1 MKSGSKALR
10 SFIFSVVILF
20 RSKALL
26 EFFKAMRLMHVRKIE
41 HILNPNII
49 RKHTKIQPKRNTITC
64 RGKSGETLMVDIN
77 DVIGYKYWHSGER
90 DPQITKLCQKFCAFD
105 GAVFLDIGANVGTTS
120 IAPAIKSHCKVI
132 CIEASKF
139 HISLLSDNLYSN
151 NINSLI
157 FHCAVTSPEKCRINK
172 ELNLFVSPGNT
183 GASSLFAS
191 WNTSQVDSIVERV
204 PTSTIDSCL
213 SFSKEN
219 IDLIG
224 LAKIDIEG
232 GEYDALLG
240 ADLIMGKVPLIV
252 EYIHDSNSSK
262 KLVELLQLHYKLFFL
277 DKECNTYTFNS
288 SVSCGTML
296 CLPTT

>member
-1 MKSGSKALR
+1 MKSGSKALK
-10 SFIFSVVILF
+10 SFIFSVVIFL
-20 RSKALL
+20 RSRVLL
-26 EFFKAMRLMHVRKIE
+26 EFLKAIRLIRIKEIE

-49 RKHTKIQPKRNTITC
+49 RNHSKTQLKRNIIAC
-64 RGKSGETLMVDIN
+64 RGKSGESLMVDIN
-77 DVIGYKYWHSGER
+77 DVIGYKYWNSGER
-90 DPQITKLCQKFCAFD
+90 DPQITKLCQKFCAFE
-105 GAVFLDIGANVGTTS
+105 GAVFLDVGANIGTTS
-120 IAPAIKSHCKVI
+120 VAPAIKSHCKVI
-132 CIEASKF
+132 CIEASKL

-151 NINSLI
+151 NIHSLI

-191 WNTSQVDSIVERV
+191 WNTSQVDSVVERV

-219 IDLIG
+219 IDLVG

-240 ADLIMGKVPLIV
+240 ADLIVGKVPLIV

-262 KLVELLQLHYKLFFL
+262 KLVELLQLHYELF
-277 DKECNTYTFNS
+277 S
-288 SVSCGTML
+288 
-296 CLPTT
+296 